1 MQEILL
7 KLSEAKI
14 KYSEKGDISVADKN
28 SMQLEKEWAVAH
40 LKISVLLNI
49 LKHMYG
55 VMLQYMV

>member
-14 KYSEKGDISVADKN
+14 KYSEKGDISVGDKY

-40 LKISVLLNI
+40 FKIWMRLNIVNLMYAVLL
-49 LKHMYG
+49 
-55 VMLQYMV
+55 QYIV